1 MDKEKLMSWGLTEE
15 QATKV
20 MEGLNGAF
28 VTKSRFNEVNTE
40 LTTAKNTIKERDTQL
55 ETLKKS
61 TGDVK
66 ALQDQIT
73 QLQADNAKKD
83 TDHAAELKALKIA
96 NAVDMAL
103 TNAKAKNTTAARAL
117 LAEFIGKADLAEDGT
132 VKGLDDEIK
141 KLVEEETALEPATTL
156 MISYVSKQKGAEI
169 VQADI
174 EDLESRREL
183 TKAIEEFGAD
193 VVKASSG
200 KNDLLKTRIG
210 DLSRAGGEGGTVAK
224 GLEQL
229 SEQMKDLDPSGI
241 DFMKRGP
248 LGKLF
253 NPVRAYF
260 NKYKAADTAI
270 AEIIRSL
277 EKGAKVLKDDNTTL
291 ELEQASMRDLTKQL
305 NQKIVLGGE
314 LDAYL
319 SEQIDRQKAA
329 NGDPEKIRFIE
340 EEILFPLRQRM
351 MDFNQMLA
359 VNQNGIIAMEVIRK
373 NNLEL
378 IRSVNRAQTVT
389 IAALNV
395 AVTVAGALYDQ
406 KIVLEKVKLLNQ
418 TTNNMI
424 EATSRMLNTQGV
436 EIQKQAMESNIQVDT
451 LKNAFVETL
460 GALEQ
465 ISQYKQKA
473 LPQMKA
479 TIEEFKELAQAGEA
493 AIKSIED
500 GKGVS

>member
-1 MDKEKLMSWGLTEE
+1 M
-15 QATKV
+15 
-20 MEGLNGAF
+20 AF
-28 VTKSRFNEVNTE
+28 
-40 LTTAKNTIKERDTQL
+40 
-55 ETLKKS
+55 TLDIPQK
-61 TGDVK
+61 
-66 ALQDQIT
+66 
-73 QLQADNAKKD
+73 
-83 TDHAAELKALKIA
+83 
-96 NAVDMAL
+96 
-103 TNAKAKNTTAARAL
+103 
-117 LAEFIGKADLAEDGT
+117 
-132 VKGLDDEIK
+132 DEIK
-141 KLVEEETALEPATTL
+141 KLVEEETALDTSTTL
-156 MISYVSKQKGAEI
+156 TISDASKQKGTEI
-169 VQADI
+169 LQADI
-174 EDLESRREL
+174 GDLESRREL

-193 VVKASSG
+193 VVKASAG

-210 DLSRAGGEGGTVAK
+210 DLSRAGGEGGAVAK

-248 LGKLF
+248 LGMVF

-260 NKYKAADTAI
+260 NKYKAADQAI
-270 AEIIRSL
+270 ADIVRSL

-291 ELEQASMRDLTKQL
+291 ELEQASMRDLTRQL

-319 SEQIDRQKAA
+319 TEQIQRQKAL
-329 NGDPEKIRFIE
+329 NGDLERAKFIE

-378 IRSVNRAQTVT
+378 IRSVARAQTVT

-395 AVTVAGALYDQ
+395 AVTVAGALYNQ

-418 TTNNMI
+418 TTNSMI

-436 EIQKQAMESNIQVDT
+436 EIQKQAMDSNIQVET

-465 ISQYKQKA
+465 IRQYKQKA

-479 TIEEFKELAQAGEA
+479 TIDEFKELTAAGEA
-493 AIKSIED
+493 ALQNIED
-500 GKGVS
+500 GRRSDL